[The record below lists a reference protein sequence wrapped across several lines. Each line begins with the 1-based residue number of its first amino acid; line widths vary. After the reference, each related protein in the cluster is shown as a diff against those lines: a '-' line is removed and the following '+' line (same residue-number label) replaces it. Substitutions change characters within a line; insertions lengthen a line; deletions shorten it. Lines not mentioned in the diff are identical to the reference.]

1 MPDNTTLGRTMQLPS
16 MPFKILALGPFR
28 LNDDTPWT
36 QPPVPIENLDLDT
49 VMDKLGISYYFP
61 IPTDLC
67 PAGGIDLGFAKL
79 KDFHPD
85 ALIQNAPFLTHLFE
99 AKNYLTDTKT
109 KNLSIPEKREALKQ
123 WPDLPFIRIKSGQKE
138 EKPHSTVTVDNILNM
153 VTLPEDSPGPF
164 PELQNESVQIDSIFQ
179 QVLSHI
185 YSNNRFRASET
196 AWLGLKLLLQ
206 QCVGNSDVRIEI
218 VPATLGTLGETLN
231 NLLDTLI
238 NDLPSLIIVD
248 FPFDNSPF
256 CMKLLEKIAR
266 FAETLLVP
274 AMVWINPKFMQINS
288 WDNLNKL
295 PFIPHYLEEQTFA
308 KWCRLKNQS
317 SANWLAVTCNRF
329 LIRYLYGSD
338 NMPRKFQ
345 FCENLRPWTGPVW
358 AVSCLI
364 AQSINKIGWPTRFAD
379 WQEIKIE
386 DLALDTE
393 SSTRPIPTEVSFTKD
408 RIDQFKRA
416 GIMPLGSILKKDVA
430 FTPLET
436 TVGGASL
443 SYQLFVSRI
452 TQLILWC
459 QDTFPEDLAGTELE
473 DRLRQ
478 AFSMF
483 WVKSGHAG
491 PENLKILAGHP
502 GPDNRIP
509 LRIDLQPSRKILSS
523 GEKIVLEFSW

>member
-1 MPDNTTLGRTMQLPS
+1 MQLPS
-16 MPFKILALGPFR
+16 MPFKILALAPFR
-28 LNDDTPWT
+28 LDDDSPWT

-67 PAGGIDLGFAKL
+67 PPGGIDFGFAKL

-123 WPDLPFIRIKSGQKE
+123 WPDLPFIRIESGQKE

-153 VTLPEDSPGPF
+153 VILPGDSPGSF
-164 PELQNESVQIDSIFQ
+164 PKLQNESVQIDSIFQ
-179 QVLSHI
+179 QVFNHI
-185 YSNNRFRASET
+185 FSNKRFRASET

-206 QCVGNSDVRIEI
+206 QCTGDANVRVEI
-218 VPATLGTLGETLN
+218 VPAVLDTLRETLN
-231 NLLDTLI
+231 NLMDTLI
-238 NDLPSLIIVD
+238 NDLPSLIIID

-256 CMKLLEKIAR
+256 CVELFKKIAQ

-274 AMVWINPKFMQINS
+274 VMVWINPRFMQINS
-288 WDNLNKL
+288 WNNLNKL
-295 PFIPHYLEEQTFA
+295 PFIPHYLEKQTFA
-308 KWCRLKNQS
+308 KWRRLKQQS
-317 SANWLAVTCNRF
+317 SANWVAVTCNRF
-329 LIRYLYGSD
+329 LIRYPYGSD

-345 FCENLRPWTGPVW
+345 FFEYLRPWTGPVW
-358 AVSCLI
+358 AASSLI
-364 AQSINKIGWPTRFAD
+364 AQSFNKIGWPTRFTD
-379 WQEIKIE
+379 WQGIKIE

-393 SSTRPIPTEVSFTKD
+393 SSTRPIPTEVFFTED
-408 RIDQFKRA
+408 RIDQFRRA
-416 GIMPLGSILKKDVA
+416 GIMPLASMLNKDMA

-459 QDTFPEDLAGTELE
+459 QESFPKDLTETELE

-483 WVKSGHAG
+483 WGKSGHAD
-491 PENLKILAGHP
+491 PENFKISAGHP

-509 LRIDLQPSRKILSS
+509 LRIDLQPSRKILPS

>member
-1 MPDNTTLGRTMQLPS
+1 MRLPS
-16 MPFKILALGPFR
+16 MPFKILAFGPFR
-28 LNDDTPWT
+28 LNDDIPWT
-36 QPPVPIENLDLDT
+36 QLPVPIENMDLDA
-49 VMDKLGISYYFP
+49 VMDKFGVSCYFP

-67 PAGGIDLGFAKL
+67 PAGGIDLRFAKL

-85 ALIQNAPFLTHLFE
+85 GLIQNATFLTHLLE

-109 KNLSIPEKREALKQ
+109 KNLSLPEKKERLKQ
-123 WPDLPFIRIKSGQKE
+123 WPDLPFIQIESKK

-153 VTLPEDSPGPF
+153 VALPGDRPGSSPK
-164 PELQNESVQIDSIFQ
+164 LQNESGQIDTILQ

-185 YSNNRFRASET
+185 YSNKRFKATEA

-206 QCVGNSDVRIEI
+206 QCAGDANVSVEI
-218 VPATLGTLGETLN
+218 VPTALDTLGETLN
-231 NLLDTLI
+231 HLIDTLI

-248 FPFDNSPF
+248 FPFDNSNF
-256 CMKLLEKIAR
+256 CIELLERIAQ

-308 KWCRLKNQS
+308 KWRRLKNQS

-329 LIRYLYGSD
+329 LIRFPYGSE
-338 NMPRKFQ
+338 NRPRNFQ
-345 FCENLRPWTGPVW
+345 FSEHISPWTGPVW
-358 AVSCLI
+358 AASYLI
-364 AQSINKIGWPTRFAD
+364 AQSFNKIGWPTRFTD
-379 WQEIKIE
+379 WQDIKIE
-386 DLALDTE
+386 DLALDTV
-393 SSTRPIPTEVSFTKD
+393 SSTRPIPTEVSFTED
-408 RIDQFKRA
+408 RIDQFRRA
-416 GIMPLGSILKKDVA
+416 GIMPLATILNKDVA

-459 QDTFPEDLAGTELE
+459 QDSFPKGLAGIELE

-478 AFSMF
+478 VFSMF
-483 WVKSGHAG
+483 WEKSGHVG
-491 PENLKILAGHP
+491 PGNLEISSGHP
-502 GPDNRIP
+502 DPDNRIP
-509 LRIDLQPSRKILSS
+509 LRIDLQPSRKILPS
-523 GEKIVLEFSW
+523 GEKMVLEFSW

>member
-1 MPDNTTLGRTMQLPS
+1 
-16 MPFKILALGPFR
+16 
-28 LNDDTPWT
+28 
-36 QPPVPIENLDLDT
+36 
-49 VMDKLGISYYFP
+49 FP

-67 PAGGIDLGFAKL
+67 PAGGLDIYFSKL

-85 ALIQNAPFLTHLFE
+85 SLIRNNPFLSHLLE
-99 AKNYLTDTKT
+99 AKNYLTATKT
-109 KNLSIPEKREALKQ
+109 KSLSVSEKNDGLKK
-123 WPDLPFIRIKSGQKE
+123 WPDLPFIQVKSEKKE
-138 EKPHSTVTVDNILNM
+138 AKPRSTITVDNILNM
-153 VTLPEDSPGPF
+153 VALPGESPGSSPK
-164 PELQNESVQIDSIFQ
+164 LQNESAQIDSIFQ
-179 QVLSHI
+179 QVFSHI
-185 YSNNRFRASET
+185 FSNERFRYSET
-196 AWLGLKLLLQ
+196 AWLGLKLLLR

-218 VPATLGTLGETLN
+218 VPTALDTLGETLN
-231 NLLDTLI
+231 NLIDTLI

-248 FPFDNSPF
+248 FPFENSPF
-256 CMKLLEKIAR
+256 CIELLEKIAQ

-288 WDNLNKL
+288 WDNLNEL
-295 PFIPHYLEEQTFA
+295 PFIPHYLEEQVFA
-308 KWCRLKNQS
+308 KWRRLKNQS

-329 LIRYLYGSD
+329 LIRYPYGSD
-338 NMPRKFQ
+338 NTPRKFQ
-345 FCENLRPWTGPVW
+345 FREYLRPWTGPVW
-358 AVSCLI
+358 AASCLI
-364 AQSINKIGWPTRFAD
+364 AQSFNKIGWPTRFTD
-379 WQEIKIE
+379 WQGIKIE
-386 DLALDTE
+386 DLALNTE
-393 SSTRPIPTEVSFTKD
+393 SSTRPIPTEVSFTED
-408 RIDQFKRA
+408 RIDQFRRA
-416 GIMPLGSILKKDVA
+416 GIMPLATILNKDIA

-459 QDTFPEDLAGTELE
+459 QDNFPKDLSGTELE

-491 PENLKILAGHP
+491 PENLKISAGHP

-509 LRIDLQPSRKILSS
+509 LRIDLQPSRKILPS